1 MNFIAYILYMIF
13 VFLIFRFINWG
24 YEKVKKLFKKEKDV
38 KKNDINGS
46 I

>member
-24 YEKVKKLFKKEKDV
+24 YEKIKKFFKKEKGCE
-38 KKNDINGS
+38 KK
-46 I
+46 

>member
-24 YEKVKKLFKKEKDV
+24 YEKVKKLLKKKDV
-38 KKNDINGS
+38 KKE
-46 I
+46 